1 MIWCLGFKEVLVG
14 VQTGGTDLRML
25 SSPWT
30 ISDSSQA
37 EKRKAASLKEAGPPI
52 TSALKVNTGCVST
65 YQKL

>member
-14 VQTGGTDLRML
+14 VRTGGTGLRML

-52 TSALKVNTGCVST
+52 TSVT
-65 YQKL
+65 